1 MLLSV
6 HQEIKSGG
14 IHMAKNVDFMW
25 NLSAGT
31 VLRGS
36 QPQSL
41 GDVLW
46 ERYCFPLYSAGDSYY
61 FRRQFIGKLNVW
73 MKDIFPFSHIRIW
86 LVIPKRKNLEP
97 L

>member
-1 MLLSV
+1 MMSLILV
-6 HQEIKSGG
+6 ICALTIHKEIKSGG

-31 VLRGS
+31 VLTES

-46 ERYCFPLYSAGDSYY
+46 ERYFFHLYSTGDS
-61 FRRQFIGKLNVW
+61 
-73 MKDIFPFSHIRIW
+73 
-86 LVIPKRKNLEP
+86 
-97 L
+97 